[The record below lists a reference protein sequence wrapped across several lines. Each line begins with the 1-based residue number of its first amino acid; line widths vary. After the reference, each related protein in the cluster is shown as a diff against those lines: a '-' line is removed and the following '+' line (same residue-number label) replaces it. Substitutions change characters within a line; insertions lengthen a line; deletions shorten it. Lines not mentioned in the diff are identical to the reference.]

1 VLSVDFYDYLDFFVF
16 LHFQLQYRMTQ
27 SHSQALDDLGYN
39 SGDRHLY
46 GERDLSKSYPSYL
59 STSAACSSDVC
70 RGLSD
75 NVYNGAMSRDIG
87 VTSHSA
93 ALKSSKR
100 TEYSQKL
107 PRVNLDEAELEL
119 NHIGKP
125 GVVGIKNHGNTC
137 FASSVIQCLSN
148 TKRFTEHFINDHHRA
163 RLVASKQSGRECAV
177 TDGLAQLIES
187 LWTQA
192 YTSQLSQNL
201 IRTVRENTRL
211 FADSC
216 EHDAEEF
223 LLWLLNTVNDELYGS
238 SKHDDIK
245 QVISLFVFVLIF

>member
-1 VLSVDFYDYLDFFVF
+1 
-16 LHFQLQYRMTQ
+16 MKQ

-46 GERDLSKSYPSYL
+46 SERDLSNSYPSCL
-59 STSAACSSDVC
+59 STSAACSSDVR

-75 NVYNGAMSRDIG
+75 NVYNGGVSRDTAIDKYTSSG

-93 ALKSSKR
+93 VLESSKR

-148 TKRFTEHFINDHHRA
+148 TKRFTEHFINDQHRVQ
-163 RLVASKQSGRECAV
+163 LVAARQSGRECAV

-192 YTSQLSQNL
+192 YTSELSQNL
-201 IRTVRENTRL
+201 IRTVRQNTEL
-211 FADSC
+211 FADSY

-223 LLWLLNTVNDELYGS
+223 LLWLLNTVNDELCGS
-238 SKHDDIK
+238 PKQDDVK
-245 QVISLFVFVLIF
+245 QVINVFICVYAYLLTAQ